1 MLTFKETRK
10 SKRDLKIESKSKL
23 NDESKVRKPA
33 WIDKNVQPI
42 VINEQSRLR
51 KLMKT
56 EAETEI
62 SGQDYAKRLQ
72 EYHAAVHSSASLFQW
87 AKTETSTTKKEED
100 DPISKLLHSNT
111 SIFDKSD
118 QVLQSGV
125 LKYTKLKPA
134 NSSSLH

>member
-23 NDESKVRKPA
+23 NDQPKVRKPA
-33 WIDKNVQPI
+33 WVDKNVQPI

-62 SGQDYAKRLQ
+62 SGEDTPSVFKNITQLSTQALLFSSGQRL
-72 EYHAAVHSSASLFQW
+72 SLQKNLKKKMIQSQSYCIQTHPFL
-87 AKTETSTTKKEED
+87 TSQ
-100 DPISKLLHSNT
+100 I
-111 SIFDKSD
+111 KSCK
-118 QVLQSGV
+118 VE
-125 LKYTKLKPA
+125 
-134 NSSSLH
+134 SSSTLN